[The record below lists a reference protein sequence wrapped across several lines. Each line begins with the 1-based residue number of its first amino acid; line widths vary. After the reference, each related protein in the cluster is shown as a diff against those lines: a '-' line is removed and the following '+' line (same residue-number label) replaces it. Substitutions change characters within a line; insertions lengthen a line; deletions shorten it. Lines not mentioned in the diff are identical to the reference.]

1 MTLIVIRKSNMEKL
15 NSLATA
21 LKNKARSAAGA
32 PGRAIFNKVIKP
44 HYDLKMEKSNK
55 EYGFLK
61 DYNAREKSG
70 VENSPKDRAIFES
83 FKNRK

>member
-1 MTLIVIRKSNMEKL
+1 MEKL

-32 PGRAIFNKVIKP
+32 PGRAIFNKVVKP
-44 HYDLKMEKSNK
+44 HFDYKLEKSNK
-55 EYGFLK
+55 EYAFLK

-70 VENSPKDRAIFES
+70 VENSNVDRAKFES

>member
-1 MTLIVIRKSNMEKL
+1 MEKL

-32 PGRAIFNKVIKP
+32 PGRAIYNKVVKP
-44 HYDLKMEKSNK
+44 HDDYKLEKSNK
-55 EYGFLK
+55 EYAFLK
-61 DYNAREKSG
+61 DYNEKEKRG
-70 VENSPKDRAIFES
+70 VDISPKDRAIFES